1 MSVQLNRNLSQG
13 AAVPVGV
20 SRSVVTIA
28 LPGVRCGAACLAVS
42 AGAQSVCCTEQKA
55 TREEEPDGARTS
67 IDDQDE
73 SNCESTAISD
83 KEEAGSCAAQ
93 DRCVPAESS
102 ELRWD
107 VQVPGV
113 RAHVHTRGCAGRSP
127 PSSARRRRHICQCRQ
142 CVAPA
147 QDDGRWR
154 RRQRSRQRCERGRS
168 EPLFDQPRRPA
179 RVGLPG
185 RHSCERNRDQSREQ
199 LARRSGTPRPT
210 SLAPDPRLRAAGHR
224 ATTAHSR
231 ENGPAKWATRDSL
244 KPAALQGSSRLGR
257 LTAHSR
263 DLTGRAANAFVS
275 PRRTVRA
282 AFECSSRPWRCLGQ
296 ASSNRGANCGSWL
309 LPGLLRFS
317 CSRRSS

>member
-1 MSVQLNRNLSQG
+1 M
-13 AAVPVGV
+13 
-20 SRSVVTIA
+20 VTIA

-55 TREEEPDGARTS
+55 TREEESDGARTS

-185 RHSCERNRDQSREQ
+185 RHSCERDRNQSSQQ
-199 LARRSGTPRPT
+199 LARRSGTPLPT
-210 SLAPDPRLRAAGHR
+210 SLARDPSLWAA
-224 ATTAHSR
+224 
-231 ENGPAKWATRDSL
+231 ETRFRR
-244 KPAALQGSSRLGR
+244 KAALDIPRSPLSLTEPDGLAGGDAPIHAVIFLSLIPAFWCRRRPCSGSFSI
-257 LTAHSR
+257 
-263 DLTGRAANAFVS
+263 
-275 PRRTVRA
+275 
-282 AFECSSRPWRCLGQ
+282 
-296 ASSNRGANCGSWL
+296 
-309 LPGLLRFS
+309 GLLSIHQYSFR
-317 CSRRSS
+317 